1 VLEAM
6 RELFNGHYVNWTV
19 GLGVAV
25 TVTLSVICVVVGTRV
40 FNRENA

>member
-1 VLEAM
+1 M
-6 RELFNGHYVNWTV
+6 RELFNGDYASGTV

-25 TVTLSVICVVVGTRV
+25 TVTLSVLCVVVGTRV